1 MKILVAPSSYPPV
14 LGGLQIVCE
23 HIVHGLEAGNEQV
36 RVLTNRVPLHLPR
49 REKKG
54 SSIIHRWWFPDP
66 DWIRPKGLK
75 SLLFQLLKYIVYPIT
90 WLRLGVLLFL
100 YRPEIVNVH
109 HPQSMIRYFLFWK
122 RFIAFKLVTSIHGY
136 DLDCFIK
143 PENRKVGQFVLQDN
157 IPHLSI
163 MQEWLKQSDLIIC
176 NSQYMAKLAAWLVP
190 DENLPQKMVVL
201 PNAIEPARFLTIYE
215 NCHECIA
222 PYLFAFGRL
231 DVGKG
236 LDILV
241 KAFTKIKDRIAF
253 NLIIAGEGPDRK
265 LLEDIINENG
275 LEKRVVLLGRI
286 TQEEVVLR
294 LKNADFVVIPSRWEA
309 FGISVLEAL
318 AAGKPVLATNVGG
331 IPELIHQS
339 ETGLL
344 CEPDVESLAQ
354 GILKMISASYD
365 EDAFRRQQLK
375 IWNNLNWSVYM
386 KQYMRV
392 VKSVIAS

>member
-1 MKILVAPSSYPPV
+1 MCEN
-14 LGGLQIVCE
+14 IVQ
-23 HIVHGLEAGNEQV
+23 GLEAGNVQV
-36 RVLTNRVPLHLPR
+36 KVLTNRVPLNLPST
-49 REKKG
+49 EKRG
-54 SSIIHRWWFPDP
+54 RIVIYRWWFPDLH
-66 DWIRPKGLK
+66 WKCTGNFK
-75 SLLFQLLKYIVYPIT
+75 SLLIQLWKYIVYPIT
-90 WLRLGVLLFL
+90 LLRLGALLFL

-109 HPQSMIRYFLFWK
+109 HPQSMMRYFLFWK
-122 RFIAFKLVTSIHGY
+122 RIISFKLLTSLHGY
-136 DLDCFIK
+136 DLECFVK
-143 PENRKVGQFVLQDN
+143 PENRKVEQFALQAN
-157 IPHLSI
+157 SAKLSL
-163 MQEWLKQSDLIIC
+163 MRKWLHHSDWIIC
-176 NSQYMAKLAAWLVP
+176 NSQYVANLATWLVP
-190 DENLPQKMVVL
+190 EENLMQKMVVI
-201 PNAIEPARFLTIYE
+201 PNAIDPERFRIQSA
-215 NCHECIA
+215 NSDGNIK
-222 PYLFAFGRL
+222 PFIFSFGRF
-231 DVGKG
+231 DDQKG
-236 LDILV
+236 MDLLIR
-241 KAFTKIKDRIAF
+241 AFAKIKDRFVF

-354 GILKMISASYD
+354 GILKMTSASYD
-365 EDAFRRQQLK
+365 DDAIKKQQLK